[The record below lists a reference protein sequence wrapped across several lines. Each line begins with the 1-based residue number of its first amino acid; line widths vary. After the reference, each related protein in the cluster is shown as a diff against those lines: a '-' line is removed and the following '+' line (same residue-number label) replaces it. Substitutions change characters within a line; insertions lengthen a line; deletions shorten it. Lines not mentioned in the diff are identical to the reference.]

1 MTNIYENIFLRR
13 EEDAMRN
20 ICRYLDTNAKLPTV
34 EELVEGEG
42 GETTEQ
48 RERCREGNSA

>member
-1 MTNIYENIFLRR
+1 MQFRKPTWQCCATWFGDGEMELVVAGMLNQ
-13 EEDAMRN
+13 
-20 ICRYLDTNAKLPTV
+20 TV